1 MQRMTVRRAG
11 GVFLAETAAP
21 SAAMERL
28 ANLEDTIESLEQE
41 LQTILDKLEALRQS
55 EKTRTV
61 TYRQLLANKLSTQ
74 DLLDQLTRSL

>member
-11 GVFLAETAAP
+11 GVFLAETVAP
-21 SAAMERL
+21 SAAMDRL

-41 LQTILDKLEALRQS
+41 LQIILDKLEALRQS

-74 DLLDQLTRSL
+74 DLLDRLTRSL